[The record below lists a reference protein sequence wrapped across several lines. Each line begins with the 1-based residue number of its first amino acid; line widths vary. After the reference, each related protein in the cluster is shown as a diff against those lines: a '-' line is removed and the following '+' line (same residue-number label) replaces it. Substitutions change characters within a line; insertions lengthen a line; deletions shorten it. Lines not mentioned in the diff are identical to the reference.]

1 MINNVYLLSFAQHV
15 ADLRV
20 AVAAISDIV
29 CDFVAHLKS
38 LSYGEYPTYDYLSD
52 LLLHASPEVSEG
64 CAGGYLCVF
73 FALLVLTLSSH
84 PNITSSLN

>member
-1 MINNVYLLSFAQHV
+1 M

-29 CDFVAHLKS
+29 CDFVAHIKS
-38 LSYGEYPTYDYLSD
+38 LRYSDYPAYDYLSD

-73 FALLVLTLSSH
+73 FALLILTHSSH